1 MSIFIHLEVV
11 TPESVLISEDTDLV
25 TAPGVEG
32 YFGVMAGHAPMVTLL
47 KPGVMTMG
55 FPVGPEDNRVKR
67 YVIAGGYVEVLPE
80 KVTILTERAVAREDL
95 NRQQVEQELKDAQE
109 RLCAIPSTD
118 GQCAYWQNRV
128 DFANACLSVLNKQMV

>member
-47 KPGVMTMG
+47 KPGVMTIG
-55 FPVGPEDNRVKR
+55 FPVSPEDNKVKR
-67 YVIAGGYVEVLPE
+67 YIIAGGYVEVLPE

-95 NRQQVEQELKDAQE
+95 DRQKIELELKEAQDKV
-109 RLCAIPSTD
+109 CAIPSSD
-118 GQCAYWQNRV
+118 PQCAYWQNRV
-128 DFANACLSVLNKQMV
+128 DFANACLGVLVGHKV